1 MKPDVS
7 TDTSPATGGV
17 SFKTRIGLGL
27 LLAALLPVLASAQ
40 TLQSK
45 RTTPGLNPLSSDSVS
60 NTEANPLRNSD
71 SDVLPVDEAF
81 VLTAFIEGDRNLI
94 LSWAIQPGH
103 YLYQDK
109 LALLNSS
116 GKSLL
121 LSLPPATSLTDEFFG
136 ETKVYFDAVRLT
148 LPLST
153 AGLTPQNGE
162 LALSLQFQGCAKE
175 RYCYPPQQKALQ
187 IKLPE

>member
-1 MKPDVS
+1 MKPEVS
-7 TDTSPATGGV
+7 ADTSPAEREV
-17 SFKTRIGLGL
+17 SRKAWNGLGL
-27 LLAALLPVLASAQ
+27 WLAVLVPTLADGQ

-45 RTTPGLNPLSSDSVS
+45 QALPGLNPLSSDSVS
-60 NTEANPLRNSD
+60 SAQANPLNGASAE
-71 SDVLPVDEAF
+71 VLPVDEAF

-109 LALLNSS
+109 LALLNTK
-116 GKSLL
+116 GQSLML
-121 LSLPPATSLTDEFFG
+121 VLPPATALTDEFFG
-136 ETKVYFDAVRLT
+136 ETHVYFDAVRVS

-153 AGLTPQNGE
+153 IGLEPSNGA
-162 LALSLQFQGCAKE
+162 LALELQFQGCAKD

-187 IKLPE
+187 ITLPQ